1 MEKTHFPMDNGWVQT
16 PKLRKR
22 LSSPEKKYSS
32 VPSSPILRHSNH
44 FGLLSP
50 PLPPSSI
57 ESPNNK
63 KKRKRKKTTP
73 HSRNSPLSH
82 EITDQWDQQQQE
94 QNQHVPSLETPTSST
109 AAAAAAA
116 SFSTAT
122 GSASSSRQMS
132 FIDYLKDELTVT
144 DFDSAQELKRE
155 RVTNFLGVPAAIEK
169 VINE

>member
-1 MEKTHFPMDNGWVQT
+1 MDNGWVQT

-22 LSSPEKKYSS
+22 LPSPEKKYSS

-82 EITDQWDQQQQE
+82 EITDQWDQQQQQQQE
-94 QNQHVPSLETPTSST
+94 QNQHVPSLETPTS
-109 AAAAAAA
+109 AAA
-116 SFSTAT
+116 SSSSTAT

-169 VINE
+169 VMK